1 MDMVKIGS
9 FLQELR
15 QEHGLTQAELGDK
28 LGVTNKTISR
38 WETGNY
44 MPPVEMLEM
53 LSNLYGLT
61 INELL
66 SGQKLTTEEYK
77 EMAEDKL
84 LELQKTKEYGDKA
97 LLFCEIVIVFLSTL
111 ILFSSI
117 FVSFFFS
124 ISLWL
129 RILIISAGV
138 IVFLL
143 PLFFAIRIEQKVGLY
158 ECKKCHSKYTPTYNQ
173 VFRSMHLGRTRFMK
187 CPHCKKYS
195 WQKKI
200 IK

>member
-28 LGVTNKTISR
+28 LGVTNKTVSR

-77 EMAEDKL
+77 EMAEENIKETL
-84 LELQKTKEYGDKA
+84 NASTFELQEKIDYFKRKWRKEH
-97 LLFCEIVIVFLSTL
+97 IVAFVFLGVMWACVLVLITL
-111 ILFSSI
+111 NGLWWPM
-117 FVSFFFS
+117 V
-124 ISLWL
+124 ISLGML
-129 RILIISAGV
+129 LAVLLYMILNNMMMAYVEDHVYGG
-138 IVFLL
+138 
-143 PLFFAIRIEQKVGLY
+143 KWNKY
-158 ECKKCHSKYTPTYNQ
+158 ESKKE
-173 VFRSMHLGRTRFMK
+173 
-187 CPHCKKYS
+187 
-195 WQKKI
+195 
-200 IK
+200 

>member
-77 EMAEDKL
+77 EMAEENIKETL
-84 LELQKTKEYGDKA
+84 NASTFELQEKIDYFKRKWRKEQESY
-97 LLFCEIVIVFLSTL
+97 
-111 ILFSSI
+111 
-117 FVSFFFS
+117 
-124 ISLWL
+124 
-129 RILIISAGV
+129 
-138 IVFLL
+138 
-143 PLFFAIRIEQKVGLY
+143 Y
-158 ECKKCHSKYTPTYNQ
+158 
-173 VFRSMHLGRTRFMK
+173 SM
-187 CPHCKKYS
+187 Y
-195 WQKKI
+195 
-200 IK
+200 

>member
-77 EMAEDKL
+77 EMAEENIKETL
-84 LELQKTKEYGDKA
+84 NASTFELQEKIDYFKRKWRKEH
-97 LLFCEIVIVFLSTL
+97 IVAFVFLGVMWACVLVLITL
-111 ILFSSI
+111 NGLWWPM
-117 FVSFFFS
+117 V
-124 ISLWL
+124 ISLGML
-129 RILIISAGV
+129 LAVLLYMILNNMMMAYVEDHVYGG
-138 IVFLL
+138 
-143 PLFFAIRIEQKVGLY
+143 KWNKY
-158 ECKKCHSKYTPTYNQ
+158 ESKKE
-173 VFRSMHLGRTRFMK
+173 
-187 CPHCKKYS
+187 
-195 WQKKI
+195 
-200 IK
+200 

>member
-77 EMAEDKL
+77 EMAEENIKETL
-84 LELQKTKEYGDKA
+84 NASTFELQEKIDYFKRKWRKEH
-97 LLFCEIVIVFLSTL
+97 IVAFAFLGVMWACVLVLITL
-111 ILFSSI
+111 NGLWWPM
-117 FVSFFFS
+117 V
-124 ISLWL
+124 ISLGML
-129 RILIISAGV
+129 LAVLLYMILNNMMMAYVEDHVYGG
-138 IVFLL
+138 
-143 PLFFAIRIEQKVGLY
+143 KWNKY
-158 ECKKCHSKYTPTYNQ
+158 ESKKE
-173 VFRSMHLGRTRFMK
+173 
-187 CPHCKKYS
+187 
-195 WQKKI
+195 
-200 IK
+200 